1 MGCGNIAQKFTSDL
15 QYVQKAT
22 IYAVASKNEEK
33 GKLFSEKFPLNK
45 SLKVLKIMDKIRKKL
60 AWFIQM
66 INKKLM
72 LKATLFRKNHCYS
85 VFIASRNNL
94 TIFYRATRLYNSLYT
109 GF

>member
-1 MGCGNIAQKFTSDL
+1 MKKNIRWGILGCGNIAQNCLLNNLL
-15 QYVQKAT
+15 Q
-22 IYAVASKNEEK
+22 
-33 GKLFSEKFPLNK
+33 SEKLPLNK

-60 AWFIQM
+60 GWFIQM

-72 LKATLFRKNHCYS
+72 LEATLFRKNHCYS

-109 GF
+109 SF